1 MKFESVESF
10 LARGGVI
17 NHVGVGIKKAEKRRK
32 NKIRDKIYSLEYQI
46 ALNTLREKEFLSKW
60 RGSG

>member
-60 RGSG
+60 RGRG

>member
-17 NHVGVGIKKAEKRRK
+17 KHVGVGIKKAEKRRK
-32 NKIRDKIYSLEYQI
+32 NKIWDKTYSLKYQI
-46 ALNTLREKEFLSKW
+46 ALDTLREEEFLSKW
-60 RGSG
+60 RGRC